1 MVNNVDLNVVS
12 GEARDG
18 LEELADFEIGD
29 GLGKTVAVD
38 FDFGA
43 E

>member
-1 MVNNVDLNVVS
+1 MVDNVDLNVVS

-29 GLGKTVAVD
+29 GQEIGRASCRERV
-38 FDFGA
+38 
-43 E
+43 